1 MTTHDDA
8 QTAAPATDGAPEV
21 APRPDLDLATAA
33 RLAAELFGVEGDA
46 VELGSHQ
53 DRNVRFA
60 SPEGRVVLKVANRA
74 WHREALEAQNAALV
88 HVRAAG
94 FGAPQPLPAR
104 TGELL
109 VEAPVGGDVLPVRML
124 TYVEGSPLAEAG
136 YLAPPVVSDLGRLA
150 GRTAAALAGFEHPGL
165 DHVGQWDL
173 RRASA
178 LVRALLPSIAG
189 DERRAITASA
199 ERDASARIAAVAD
212 RLRLQA
218 IHGDITDDNVVGER
232 DEAGRVRPSAVID
245 FGDLGR
251 GWLVAELAV
260 ACSSVLRHNPDR
272 PLSVLPAVVAFHE
285 QVPLDDADI
294 EALWPL
300 VVLRGAQLVAAGQHQ
315 ASLDPDNPSAVEPLE
330 SEWSIL
336 EVALSVAPELVE
348 AAVRDALGLGRAPRH
363 RAAAEAAAACMPL
376 LPGVE
381 GIAVVDLSTTSD
393 HLHSGR
399 FLEPGVV
406 DALLVEAAGTG
417 AASTRWAEP
426 RLPLTA
432 ALSADEPATLA
443 TGVDLVVPAGT
454 AVAAPWDLEVVAC
467 GDRLVATSAAGR
479 LVLGGVDGAP
489 AAGTRVVAGEPL
501 GTASGRLS
509 VQVVLDP
516 GVDLPL
522 FVTPS
527 ARGAAA
533 LLTADPTPLLGTDV
547 AAPDLD
553 VRGLLERRDAVFARV
568 QEHYYDEPMRVERG
582 WQHLLIDTD
591 GRCYV
596 DMVNNVA
603 AVGHG
608 HPRLADA
615 VDRQMRLLNTNSR
628 FHYEAVAELSERLA
642 ALAPEGLDTVF
653 LVNSGSEAVD
663 LALHMAQVVTGRQD
677 VVAVREAYHGWTYLS
692 DAVTTSL
699 YDNPQAL
706 ETRPDWIHL
715 ASAPNPFR
723 GRFRGEGS
731 GHDYGLE
738 LRELVERIASEGR
751 PPAAYIC
758 EPVLGNAGGV
768 MLPEGYL
775 AEAYDAVRSVG
786 GLCIA
791 DEVQVGYGRTG
802 HYWWAFEMHGVTPD
816 IITIA
821 KAMGNGQPL
830 GAVICRREVAD
841 AFAQQGS
848 FFSSAGGSPVSCVVG
863 LTVLGIIEDE
873 GLQQNAARIGDRL
886 IARCEELAERFPI
899 VGEVHGMG
907 LYLGVELVKDRTTLE
922 PATAEC
928 YAICDRLRELGIV
941 VQPTG
946 ERANVLKMKPPMC
959 LTEEAADFYVA
970 QLERVLTEGW

>member
-1 MTTHDDA
+1 MTTPRDA
-8 QTAAPATDGAPEV
+8 LTSPATAAPQV
-21 APRPDLDLATAA
+21 APRPVLDLVTAA
-33 RLAAELFGVEGDA
+33 HLAVDLFGVEGEA
-46 VELGSHQ
+46 VELGSQQ

-60 SPEGRVVLKVANRA
+60 AADGRVVLKVANRA
-74 WHREALEAQNAALV
+74 WGRAALEAQNAALL
-88 HVRAAG
+88 HVRGAG
-94 FGAPQPLPAR
+94 FGAPLPLPAR
-104 TGELL
+104 GGELL
-109 VEAPVGGDVLPVRML
+109 VEAEVGGEVLPVRML
-124 TYVEGSPLAEAG
+124 TYVEGRPLSEAG
-136 YLAPPVVSDLGRLA
+136 YLAPAVVADLGRLA

-165 DHVGQWDL
+165 DRVGQWDL
-173 RRASA
+173 RLASGV
-178 LVRALLPSIAG
+178 VRSLLGSVA
-189 DERRAITASA
+189 DEGRRAVVAAA
-199 ERDASARIAAVAD
+199 ERDASARIDAVAPQ
-212 RLRLQA
+212 LRVQA
-218 IHGDITDDNVVGER
+218 IHGDVTDDNVVGEP

-251 GWLVAELAV
+251 SWLVAELAV

-272 PLSVLPAVVAFHE
+272 PLSVLPAVRAFHE
-285 QVPLDDADI
+285 EAPLDDADI

-315 ASLDPDNPSAVEPLE
+315 VALDPDNTSAAEALE

-336 EVALSVAPELVE
+336 EVALSIDPEAVE
-348 AAVRDALGLGRAPRH
+348 AAVRHELGLGHAPRH
-363 RAAAEAAAACMPL
+363 RAALDAVASARPL
-376 LPGVE
+376 LPSLGAVS
-381 GIAVVDLSTTSD
+381 VVDLSTTSD

-399 FLEPGVV
+399 FLEDG
-406 DALLVEAAGTG
+406 AEAGILAAAAGPG
-417 AASTRWAEP
+417 AAATRWAEP
-426 RLPLTA
+426 RLTRTV
-432 ALSADEPATLA
+432 ALSASEPATVA
-443 TGVDLVVPAGT
+443 TGVDLLVPAGT
-454 AVAAPWDLEVVAC
+454 AAVAPWDLEVLDSD
-467 GDRLVATSAAGR
+467 GRLVAVSPAGR
-479 LVLGGVDGAP
+479 LVLDGLEGAP
-489 AAGTRVVAGEPL
+489 AAGARVPAGSPL
-501 GTASGRLS
+501 GTASGPLH
-509 VQVVLDP
+509 VQLVLDP
-516 GVDLPL
+516 SLDAPR
-522 FVTPS
+522 FVPAS
-527 ARGAAA
+527 QRGAWA
-533 LLTADPTPLLGTDV
+533 LLTADPSPLLGTDV
-547 AAPDLD
+547 RAADID
-553 VRGLLERRDAVFARV
+553 VRGLLERRGAVFATV
-568 QEHYYDEPMRVERG
+568 QEHYYEEPMRIERG
-582 WQHLLIDTD
+582 WQHLLVDTD

-603 AVGHG
+603 AAGHG

-628 FHYEAVAELSERLA
+628 FHYAAVTELSERLA

-699 YDNPQAL
+699 YDNPRAL

-731 GHDYGLE
+731 GHDYGTE

-802 HYWWAFEMHGVTPD
+802 HHWWAFEMHGVTPD
-816 IITIA
+816 MITIA

-830 GAVICRREVAD
+830 GAVICRREVAE

-863 LTVLGIIEDE
+863 LTVLDIIEDE

-886 IARCEELAERFPI
+886 VARCEELAERFPI

-907 LYLGVELVKDRTTLE
+907 LYLGVELVKDRATLE

-928 YAICDRLRELGIV
+928 YAICDRLRELGII

-959 LTEEAADFYVA
+959 LTEEAADFYVD
-970 QLERVLTEGW
+970 QLERVLAEGW